1 MFTAGAAT
9 EVLAGQQHAGALVTF
24 GVEDEVLVQRTLGV
38 VLVRLAHIQ
47 VAPFIEQVRAKARAL
62 DRLQELLRDDLV
74 GVDVGTIQ
82 RRDKTSV
89 LGKSFHAALL
99 QINSRTSTKRPF
111 IAAAAAMAG
120 LTR

>member
-9 EVLAGQQHAGALVTF
+9 EVLAGQQHAGALVTL
-24 GVEDEVLVQRTLGV
+24 GVEDEVLVQRALGV
-38 VLVRLAHIQ
+38 VLIRLAN
-47 VAPFIEQVRAKARAL
+47 VEVTPLIEQVRTKTSAL
-62 DRLQELLRDDLV
+62 DRLQKLFRNDLI

-99 QINSRTSTKRPF
+99 
-111 IAAAAAMAG
+111 
-120 LTR
+120 